1 MEVRV
6 SSSKSE
12 IERLRKRVEILETR
26 VDNLMRNAGY
36 DVVKPS
42 AEASNEVM
50 ELLLTGH
57 RIAAIKAYRRETGA
71 SLKDAKEYID
81 SLHSQDL

>member
-1 MEVRV
+1 M

-42 AEASNEVM
+42 REASNEVM
-50 ELLLTGH
+50 ELLLTGD

-81 SLHSQDL
+81 SLHRQDL

>member
-1 MEVRV
+1 M

-42 AEASNEVM
+42 GEASNEVM

-81 SLHSQDL
+81 GLHSQDL

>member
-1 MEVRV
+1 MF
-6 SSSKSE
+6 SQKSE
-12 IERLRKRVEILETR
+12 IERLRKRVEVLEAK

-36 DVVKPS
+36 DVDKP
-42 AEASNEVM
+42 AVEASSEVK
-50 ELLLTGH
+50 ELLIAGD
-57 RIAAIKAYRRETGA
+57 RIAAIKVYRRETGA